1 MTLQTRFRL
10 GKFPATNAC
19 TRAKGWMRIGKD
31 PPRLLLTPD
40 PRTTRV
46 SIARSRGQNCNM
58 RWSLIIAY
66 SALCLAKLVLLSL
79 PNRIPRDE
87 GRSANELVLPDLNEP
102 LLDESFAE
110 PLCPP
115 QTTISSS
122 FSAKMSTPERGAVDQ
137 QPVSGDIIS
146 TGKRESSSVNLM
158 PAKRRKVPPS
168 GDHWS
173 DAGKRQS
180 EDEFISTVSPGTSKF
195 LANAQGRLAHDDRM
209 NGPGQ
214 QAFDHKA
221 IDLFS
226 KAHQKKPSSTSGQSI
241 LLTSAQG
248 RMSPDGAA
256 RESGEPRSTSEE
268 ITNSQSTQ
276 LIEDIAEIERSEGGV
291 QKLYPELSERF
302 DVYDWKFLLSAPDK
316 STDTSTPQVVSSSR
330 SLEKF
335 FDTVK
340 VCESKPKGKKGK
352 DYFWINRKE
361 AAVKLGKFGS
371 VKLGC
376 AFPSEFD
383 GYSKDTALRYASLFR
398 VVLTLSNMRL
408 VLESYRIFS
417 VDLLENLK
425 NILQSKKEE
434 MDNFRS
440 QLIPAK
446 ISESTRKYRTRCVP
460 WNKVLR
466 IMEYVKNSTKIA
478 TFLVIIHLS
487 LFREHEGDFLTR
499 QEVRDIVGFFRKM
512 WLDIESGN
520 GALVEKYSWA
530 KIHWALLSLGS
541 RGTTYEM
548 FRYTESYV
556 YQMAWN
562 FVHYWAESNK
572 KTIRKGFKMGKDK
585 HKTIVELVNKL
596 LYFSNYEAILEI
608 AEQIKQAQSSVK
620 L

>member
-180 EDEFISTVSPGTSKF
+180 EDEFIST
-195 LANAQGRLAHDDRM
+195 
-209 NGPGQ
+209 
-214 QAFDHKA
+214 AFDHKA

-361 AAVKLGKFGS
+361 AGS
-371 VKLGC
+371 
-376 AFPSEFD
+376 E
-383 GYSKDTALRYASLFR
+383 
-398 VVLTLSNMRL
+398 
-408 VLESYRIFS
+408 
-417 VDLLENLK
+417 
-425 NILQSKKEE
+425 
-434 MDNFRS
+434 
-440 QLIPAK
+440 
-446 ISESTRKYRTRCVP
+446 
-460 WNKVLR
+460 
-466 IMEYVKNSTKIA
+466 
-478 TFLVIIHLS
+478 
-487 LFREHEGDFLTR
+487 
-499 QEVRDIVGFFRKM
+499 
-512 WLDIESGN
+512 
-520 GALVEKYSWA
+520 
-530 KIHWALLSLGS
+530 
-541 RGTTYEM
+541 
-548 FRYTESYV
+548 
-556 YQMAWN
+556 AW
-562 FVHYWAESNK
+562 
-572 KTIRKGFKMGKDK
+572 
-585 HKTIVELVNKL
+585 
-596 LYFSNYEAILEI
+596 
-608 AEQIKQAQSSVK
+608 
-620 L
+620 

>member
-158 PAKRRKVPPS
+158 PAKRRKVPP
-168 GDHWS
+168 
-173 DAGKRQS
+173 AAT
-180 EDEFISTVSPGTSKF
+180 I
-195 LANAQGRLAHDDRM
+195 
-209 NGPGQ
+209 GPML
-214 QAFDHKA
+214 AFDHKA

-302 DVYDWKFLLSAPDK
+302 DLYDWKFLLSAPDK

-440 QLIPAK
+440 QLIPVK